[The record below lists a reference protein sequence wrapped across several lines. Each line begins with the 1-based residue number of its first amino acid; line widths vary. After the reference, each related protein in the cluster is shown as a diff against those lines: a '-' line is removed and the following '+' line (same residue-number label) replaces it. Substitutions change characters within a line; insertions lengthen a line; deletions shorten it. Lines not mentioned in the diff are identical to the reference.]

1 MSVHD
6 GHRERVK
13 KKFLENGL
21 DSFHEHE
28 VLELLLFFALPRGD
42 TNPIAHRLINTFG
55 SLSAVLDAPYE
66 ELLKVSGVGQNAAAM
81 ICMMPQ
87 LCRRY
92 RCDLEKEPRINST
105 EKAGRFLVPQFIG
118 RRNETVIMVCVD
130 NQCRVLSCQV
140 LFEGSVNSTH
150 VHVRKIIEA
159 ALKYN
164 ACGVV
169 IAHNHPGG
177 IPLPSREDILTTGKI
192 RSALEAVDIELI
204 DHIIVAGEDFTS
216 LSDSKMIKPKY

>member
-13 KKFLENGL
+13 HKFIENGL

-28 VLELLLFFALPRGD
+28 VLEFLLFFGLPRGD
-42 TNPIAHRLINTFG
+42 TNPIAHDLIKAFG
-55 SLSAVLDAPYE
+55 SLSAVLNAPYE
-66 ELLKVSGVGQNAAAM
+66 ELLKVKGVGKNAATLLA
-81 ICMMPQ
+81 MMPQ
-87 LCRRY
+87 LYRRY
-92 RCDLEKEPRINST
+92 RCDSEKETRINTT
-105 EKAGRFLVPQFIG
+105 EKAGRFLVPQFVG

-130 NQCRVLSCQV
+130 NQCRVLSSQI

-150 VHVRKIIEA
+150 VNVRKIIET
-159 ALKYN
+159 ALKFN

-177 IPLPSREDILTTGKI
+177 LPLPSREDILTTGRI
-192 RSALEAVDIELI
+192 QSALSAVDIELI
-204 DHIIVAGEDFTS
+204 DHIIVAGEEFTS